1 MQVGQSKSK
10 KLHFLTDFFRFRKLK
25 RIEELTN
32 EMEQL
37 QKERKELVREGEGL
51 KQEVSS
57 LRGKL
62 EGHIVK
68 GLCEIDFFDQI
79 TDSNN

>member
-1 MQVGQSKSK
+1 
-10 KLHFLTDFFRFRKLK
+10 
-25 RIEELTN
+25 
-32 EMEQL
+32 MEQL
-37 QKERKELVREGEGL
+37 KKERKELAREGEVL

-62 EGHIVK
+62 EDHIVK

>member
-1 MQVGQSKSK
+1 
-10 KLHFLTDFFRFRKLK
+10 
-25 RIEELTN
+25 
-32 EMEQL
+32 MEQL
-37 QKERKELVREGEGL
+37 KKERKELAREGEVL

-62 EGHIVK
+62 EDHIVK

-79 TDSNN
+79 TDSNNWQLGCINYFTRSEQISME